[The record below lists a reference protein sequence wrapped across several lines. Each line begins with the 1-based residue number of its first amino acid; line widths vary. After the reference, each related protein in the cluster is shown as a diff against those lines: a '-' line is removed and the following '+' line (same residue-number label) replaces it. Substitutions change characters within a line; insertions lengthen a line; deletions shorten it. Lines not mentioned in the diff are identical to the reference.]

1 MPHHPHAR
9 RHRLDRQG
17 DAVLTPGPRGRRTND
32 RLYQIDL
39 TLGTLADS
47 LINLYDFDGNDS
59 GWADN
64 YGETPTSQSPW
75 ESYFSQE
82 AYLLVQSAS
91 GATGTYTLTITE
103 VAADAPTP

>member
-1 MPHHPHAR
+1 MEVGETVEGSIDSAIDEAYFR
-9 RHRLDRQG
+9 FQTED
-17 DAVLTPGPRGRRTND
+17 N

-47 LINLYDFDGNDS
+47 LTTPYDFDGNDS
-59 GWADN
+59 GWANN
-64 YGETPTSQSPW
+64 YGETPTSQFQW
-75 ESYFSQE
+75 ESYFAQE